1 MLKSETLKEPL
12 YACVK
17 VSRFV
22 TRIGARN
29 GHHIV
34 RSRGSRRTE
43 KPVSGGTEESEADAN
58 SAEESADDTVCDDE
72 AFTDAATIPPQL
84 AELDVPFYACAHEMV
99 AISES
104 DPLFVGEY
112 DTTHESI
119 LVEMS
124 ITDQFDASDWEV
136 SERTVEGDNAITHAQ
151 KPGYTL
157 VVAIGPSRTPEATS
171 SVHYTLRAE

>member
-1 MLKSETLKEPL
+1 MRALKSVGLLLGLALVMGTISCGQEAPEEPESPS
-12 YACVK
+12 A
-17 VSRFV
+17 
-22 TRIGARN
+22 AA
-29 GHHIV
+29 
-34 RSRGSRRTE
+34 
-43 KPVSGGTEESEADAN
+43 PEESEADAN

-151 KPGYTL
+151 K
-157 VVAIGPSRTPEATS
+157 
-171 SVHYTLRAE
+171 